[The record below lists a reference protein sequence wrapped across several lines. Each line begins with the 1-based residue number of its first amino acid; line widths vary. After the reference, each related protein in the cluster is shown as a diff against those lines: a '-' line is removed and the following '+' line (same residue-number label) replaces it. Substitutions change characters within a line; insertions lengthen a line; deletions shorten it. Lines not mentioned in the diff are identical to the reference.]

1 MNIDDALLL
10 IREIPDY
17 PKPGIRFQDI
27 TPLLAHGEAFIATTE
42 KFASFADSSTL
53 VAGIEARG
61 FIFASAVANQL
72 HSGFIPI
79 RKAGKLPHLTISE
92 SYGLEYGVDTLEVH
106 IDAVPKGAKVLLIDD
121 VQFICNKDQTQEAF
135 FHIFNSLYDQQKQ
148 IVFTCDQYPRDMN
161 GLTDIDSILLANLYF
176 VSCNCKGKR
185 YELARKYLTSKINKT
200 LTNRNGKPVKVLSL
214 D

>member
-1 MNIDDALLL
+1 MHIDDALSL

-27 TPLLAHGEAFIATTE
+27 TPLLAHGEAFIAITE

-72 HSGFIPI
+72 HSGFVPI

-92 SYGLEYGVDTLEVH
+92 QYGLEYGTDTLEVH
-106 IDAVPKGAKVLLIDD
+106 IDAVPKGAKILLIDD
-121 VQFICNKDQTQEAF
+121 VLATGGTIGAAIELMHRLDAEVVHVLALLEISGLPGRDNLSAKYP
-135 FHIFNSLYDQQKQ
+135 HIPITSL
-148 IVFTCDQYPRDMN
+148 V
-161 GLTDIDSILLANLYF
+161 
-176 VSCNCKGKR
+176 VS
-185 YELARKYLTSKINKT
+185 
-200 LTNRNGKPVKVLSL
+200 
-214 D
+214 

>member
-1 MNIDDALLL
+1 MKIDDALSL

-27 TPLLAHGEAFIATTE
+27 TPLLAHGEAFIAITE
-42 KFASFADSSTL
+42 KFATFADSSTL

-72 HSGFIPI
+72 RSGFVPI

-106 IDAVPKGAKVLLIDD
+106 TDAVTPGSKVLLIDD
-121 VQFICNKDQTQEAF
+121 VLATGGTIGAAIELIQRLGGEVTHVLALLEISGLPGRERLNQKYPKIPVT
-135 FHIFNSLYDQQKQ
+135 SL
-148 IVFTCDQYPRDMN
+148 V
-161 GLTDIDSILLANLYF
+161 
-176 VSCNCKGKR
+176 VS
-185 YELARKYLTSKINKT
+185 
-200 LTNRNGKPVKVLSL
+200 
-214 D
+214 

>member
-1 MNIDDALLL
+1 MNIDDALSL

-17 PKPGIRFQDI
+17 PHPGIRFQDI
-27 TPLLAHGEAFIATTE
+27 TPLLANGEALIATTE

-106 IDAVPKGAKVLLIDD
+106 IDAVPQGAKVLLIDD
-121 VQFICNKDQTQEAF
+121 VLATGGTIGAAIELMHRLGAQVTHVLALIEIEGLPGRARLAEKYPNIPVT
-135 FHIFNSLYDQQKQ
+135 SL
-148 IVFTCDQYPRDMN
+148 V
-161 GLTDIDSILLANLYF
+161 
-176 VSCNCKGKR
+176 VS
-185 YELARKYLTSKINKT
+185 
-200 LTNRNGKPVKVLSL
+200 
-214 D
+214 

>member
-1 MNIDDALLL
+1 MKIDDALSL

-27 TPLLAHGEAFIATTE
+27 TPLLAHGEAFISITE
-42 KFASFADSSTL
+42 KFATFADSSTL

-72 HSGFIPI
+72 RSGFVPI

-106 IDAVPKGAKVLLIDD
+106 IDAVAPGSKVLLIDD
-121 VQFICNKDQTQEAF
+121 VLATGGTIGAAIELIQRLGGQVTHVLALLEIRGLPGREMLNQKYPEIQVT
-135 FHIFNSLYDQQKQ
+135 SL
-148 IVFTCDQYPRDMN
+148 
-161 GLTDIDSILLANLYF
+161 L
-176 VSCNCKGKR
+176 VS
-185 YELARKYLTSKINKT
+185 
-200 LTNRNGKPVKVLSL
+200 
-214 D
+214 